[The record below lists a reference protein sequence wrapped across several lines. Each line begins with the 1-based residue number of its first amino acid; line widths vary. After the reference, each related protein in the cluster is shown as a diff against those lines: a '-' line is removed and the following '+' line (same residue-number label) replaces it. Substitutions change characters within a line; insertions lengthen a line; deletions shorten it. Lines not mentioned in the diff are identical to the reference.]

1 MKKTLSVLLI
11 TFFTSQLTFGQIG
24 YGYTGD
30 KRANIDDWSKM
41 VKEYRNNGQRALD
54 ESKFDKCFNEKGY
67 KKDSLHKYKIIAE
80 SFVDLSYFL
89 SLILTELGV
98 TTPAEITRLNAAS
111 TLISS
116 SNASFFGINTKKPEV
131 GLGVVGTK
139 RFIVSSP
146 IIDSASPL

>member
-54 ESKFDKCFNEKGY
+54 ESKFDKLTDRVREKV
-67 KKDSLHKYKIIAE
+67 AR
-80 SFVDLSYFL
+80 
-89 SLILTELGV
+89 ELGWSSYTEMV
-98 TTPAEITRLNAAS
+98 IARKEKRKHLRNERKIQRVEQRIIKRKRNAELRRIKKEERL
-111 TLISS
+111 
-116 SNASFFGINTKKPEV
+116 
-131 GLGVVGTK
+131 K
-139 RFIVSSP
+139 RKNKN
-146 IIDSASPL
+146 